1 MRARPNAPSRR
12 VDGSSIDGAATS
24 KQEGATTLFDE
35 KSGQKFKRPPR
46 TAFMLLPPPPKMAAS
61 LMGNVSAKNDFK
73 STDKRIDDPTIGEV
87 KSYEHDNN
95 DALTNGTATAI
106 PAIPIPL
113 PPTSASAVHQRVNR
127 KLHMGDG
134 DPDAAATNAITSSG
148 NNHAT
153 STAKSY
159 ASDSYSN
166 SHQVLRYHPYS
177 NNSHFS
183 HPYQPSSWYE
193 KARNTQRKQQLAKKV
208 LCAVIAIF
216 ISVLVWMG
224 LQQLKSHDLAATKR
238 HFKNYHHHD
247 QRNHHFHPM
256 LGIVESPLGFAKEVS
271 STTKQKR
278 SYRQLEQ
285 QSEEANDMHDLF
297 STFPVVT
304 LNNNR
309 FLPCVGFG
317 VSSRSVE
324 HKQIPS
330 IVSTL
335 LNYASSETEGGG
347 GIAMIDAVMDESR
360 ISGSNP
366 DLQRYDEEEAAL
378 ESSLANTVVTIVGR
392 SIMFFG
398 KERIKSH
405 TRGID
410 STASAVS
417 TDIPFDYNNRLEVH
431 LLVGLSD
438 PDLGIDNTI
447 LALQHFVA
455 ELDGIVPQLPTDML
469 QIDPAEWKIPTS
481 PTTADHRVDVRLH
494 VLISVKGCQD
504 RQHNRVPCS
513 SDEDTNR
520 ELLRKVIESYAL
532 LENLYTANIIQG
544 IGLDG
549 MHADDIL
556 YLLRNSKIRPQLYRG
571 DVSQAFGISSH
582 RRLQQA
588 NKAEENIATI
598 MKEHDITFLASNV
611 AGHILERS
619 TITPNA
625 YALLQ
630 NLGGVIYRAHLEG
643 VQHGIKRHQD
653 GQEQYYTVLRL
664 VLSYLVRQ
672 GICVLPHAYKAEHL
686 ADDAPESVGGLAK
699 FLSDRRVAEIGAALT
714 ALVSGND
721 LPEDH
726 GLGREDEN
734 KVAVGFHNQMAD
746 EVLVTRDGNAEE
758 EGPTHQE
765 LGWTVKS
772 GDSVLVIANTGDSFV
787 AYGYD
792 GRKQGSYT
800 VNAEGGGAVDYT
812 ILP

>member
-1 MRARPNAPSRR
+1 M
-12 VDGSSIDGAATS
+12 DGSSNDGAAHI
-24 KQEGATTLFDE
+24 KQERATSCDE

-46 TAFMLLPPPPKMAAS
+46 TFTLLPPPPEMATS
-61 LMGNVSAKNDFK
+61 LMGKVAAKHDFQ
-73 STDKRIDDPTIGEV
+73 STDKRIDDPAIGEV
-87 KSYEHDNN
+87 QSYEHDKN
-95 DALTNGTATAI
+95 DALTNGVTATTI
-106 PAIPIPL
+106 PALPTPL
-113 PPTSASAVHQRVNR
+113 PPTSTSVAYQRVNR
-127 KLHMGDG
+127 KLHDRGDG
-134 DPDAAATNAITSSG
+134 DPDTVATNTITSSG
-148 NNHAT
+148 NHHAT
-153 STAKSY
+153 ATTKSY
-159 ASDSYSN
+159 ANDSYSN
-166 SHQVLRYHPYS
+166 SHQALRYQSYS
-177 NNSHFS
+177 NNAQIA

-193 KARNTQRKQQLAKKV
+193 QARNSQRKQQLAKKII
-208 LCAVIAIF
+208 CAVIAIS
-216 ISVLVWMG
+216 ISILVYKG
-224 LQQLKSHDLAATKR
+224 LQKSISHDFAATKR

-247 QRNHHFHPM
+247 HRNQHFHPM

-271 STTKQKR
+271 STKTKS

-285 QSEEANDMHDLF
+285 QIEEANSVHDLF

-347 GIAMIDAVMDESR
+347 GIAMIDTVMDES
-360 ISGSNP
+360 SNS
-366 DLQRYDEEEAAL
+366 DSNQDTQRYDEEEAAL

-392 SIMFFG
+392 SIMYFG

-405 TRGID
+405 VIY
-410 STASAVS
+410 STASAIS
-417 TDIPFDYNNRLEVH
+417 TDDPYDYDNRLEVH

-447 LALQHFVA
+447 VTLRHFVA
-455 ELDGIVPQLPTDML
+455 ELDGIVPPLPTDL
-469 QIDPAEWKIPTS
+469 QIDPAEWQTPSS
-481 PTTADHRVDVRLH
+481 PITADHRADVRLH
-494 VLISVKGCQD
+494 VLISLKGCQD
-504 RQHNRVPCS
+504 RQRNRTPCS
-513 SDEDTNR
+513 SDEDTNK
-520 ELLRKVIESYAL
+520 ELLDKFIESYAL
-532 LENLYTANIIQG
+532 LENLYTANIIHG

-549 MHADDIL
+549 IHPNDIAF
-556 YLLRNSKIRPQLYRG
+556 LLKNSKIKPQLFRG
-571 DVSQAFGISSH
+571 DVSQALGCFSSCHRGIH
-582 RRLQQA
+582 QA
-588 NKAEENIATI
+588 NAEENIDTI
-598 MKEHDITFLASNV
+598 MKEHGITFLASNV

-619 TITPNA
+619 TMAPNA

-630 NLGGVIYRAHLEG
+630 NLGGVMYRAHLESE
-643 VQHGIKRHQD
+643 QNDSQGIRRHHD
-653 GQEQYYTVLRL
+653 GDEQYYTVLRL

-699 FLSDRRVAEIGAALT
+699 FLSNRRVAEIGAALS

-721 LPEDH
+721 LHEDH
-726 GLGREDEN
+726 GLGIEDEN
-734 KVAVGFHNQMAD
+734 KVAVAFHNQMAE
-746 EVLVTRDGNAEE
+746 EVLMTRDGNTEE
-758 EGPTHQE
+758 LPTHQE

-792 GRKQGSYT
+792 GRNRGSYT
-800 VNAEGGGAVDYT
+800 VNAEGGGAVDFT